1 MAPPPGTWPG
11 WPLRRWENEDFRA
24 LCGLEELRL
33 AYGNPPY
40 NRTLYTTNAL
50 LERFPEAIGVKTG
63 YTDGAGVLPGVRRR
77 AGRHHP
83 DYRHA
88 GRGGCDRHPHPP
100 LRALF
105 PAAGPGG
112 PVRLHRRADGA
123 GGGRRRGGGPPSC
136 RRPSPGRRCSRGSTR
151 SLSGRWRPPGSSTRR
166 WRRGRPWAGCGSS
179 PAGQTVYE
187 TALVAGGGG
196 GRPSGRRAADL
207 LAFCRGFFHGTGH

>member
-1 MAPPPGTWPG
+1 MGLQPGDTVTLRQLAAGMLLPSGNDAAAAAAVRIAGSEAAFVREMNRRAEAMGLTGTHYANPHGLDAPGHGSTARD
-11 WPLRRWENEDFRA
+11 LARLAAAALENEDFRA

-63 YTDGAGVLPGVRRR
+63 YTDGAGFCLVSAAERDGTT
-77 AGRHHP
+77 P

-123 GGGRRRGGGPPSC
+123 GGGRRRRGGLP
-136 RRPSPGRRCSRGSTR
+136 
-151 SLSGRWRPPGSSTRR
+151 
-166 WRRGRPWAGCGSS
+166 
-179 PAGQTVYE
+179 PAG
-187 TALVAGGGG
+187 G
-196 GRPSGRRAADL
+196 
-207 LAFCRGFFHGTGH
+207 